1 MKSNF
6 LNFLFAMVL
15 FSGPL
20 LAQNGVVDI
29 NKSAALERLI
39 ELKKEVNKSANLI
52 RIQIYS
58 GPRSGAEKTL
68 AYFRSLFLNHPS
80 EMKYETPNYKIWVG
94 KFRTKIEADRA
105 LIKIKKEYPNA
116 FLFTPKQS

>member
-1 MKSNF
+1 MRSNF
-6 LNFLFAMVL
+6 LNFLFVTVL
-15 FSGPL
+15 CSGPL
-20 LAQNGVVDI
+20 LAQDGVVDI

-39 ELKKEVNKSANLI
+39 ELKKEVNRSKNLI

-58 GPRSGAEKTL
+58 GPRSGAEKAL
-68 AYFRSLFLNHPS
+68 ATFRSLFLNYAS

>member
-1 MKSNF
+1 MRSNF
-6 LNFLFAMVL
+6 LNFLFATVL

-20 LAQNGVVDI
+20 LAQDGVVDI
-29 NKSAALERLI
+29 NKSAALKRLI
-39 ELKKEVNKSANLI
+39 ELKKEVNRSTNLI

-58 GPRSGAEKTL
+58 GPRAGAEKAL
-68 AYFRSLFLNHPS
+68 ATFRSLFLNYAS

>member
-1 MKSNF
+1 MRSIF
-6 LNFLFAMVL
+6 LNFLFATVL

-20 LAQNGVVDI
+20 LAQDGVVDI

-39 ELKKEVNKSANLI
+39 ELKKEVNRSKNLI

-58 GPRSGAEKTL
+58 GPRSGAEKVLVT
-68 AYFRSLFLNHPS
+68 FRSLFVNHPS

-116 FLFTPKQS
+116 FLFTPKQN

>member
-1 MKSNF
+1 MKLNF
-6 LNFLFAMVL
+6 LNLLFVL
-15 FSGPL
+15 LFFSGSL
-20 LAQNGVVDI
+20 LAQVGVVDI

-39 ELKKEVNKSANLI
+39 ELKKEVNKEKNLI

-58 GPRSGAEKTL
+58 GSRSGAET
-68 AYFRSLFLNHPS
+68 AMASFQALFLDLPS

-94 KFRTKIEADRA
+94 KFRTKIEADRT
-105 LIKIKKEYPNA
+105 LIRIKKEYPNA

>member
-1 MKSNF
+1 MKLNF
-6 LNFLFAMVL
+6 LNLLFVL
-15 FSGPL
+15 LFFSGSL
-20 LAQNGVVDI
+20 LAQVGVVDI

-39 ELKKEVNKSANLI
+39 ELKKEVNKEKNLI

-58 GPRSGAEKTL
+58 GPRSGAEI
-68 AYFRSLFLNHPS
+68 AMASFQALFLDLPS

-94 KFRTKIEADRA
+94 KFRTKIEADRT
-105 LIKIKKEYPNA
+105 LIRIKKEYPNA